1 MSNDAAILARAIL
14 PSCGACRICGCEGD
28 SCSLEAGE
36 KCCWMNDLR
45 TLCSNPRCV
54 MADSI
59 NRRREARDA
68 CRRRVKRVK
77 GSKGRAA

>member
-14 PSCGACRICGCEGD
+14 PSCETCRVCGCHGD

-36 KCCWMNDLR
+36 RCCWMNELR

-54 MADSI
+54 TADSI
-59 NRRREARDA
+59 NRKRTDRESR
-68 CRRRVKRVK
+68 RRRVKRVK
-77 GSKGRAA
+77 GRSA